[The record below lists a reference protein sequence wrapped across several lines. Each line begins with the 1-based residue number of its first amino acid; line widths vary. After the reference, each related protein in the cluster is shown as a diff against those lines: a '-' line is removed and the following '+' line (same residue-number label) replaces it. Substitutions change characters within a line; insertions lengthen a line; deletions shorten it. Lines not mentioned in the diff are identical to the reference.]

1 MSIHKIAMSKTD
13 TAQMNSY
20 QKILISEIISPNKLE
35 ESWTDQKHL
44 LF

>member
-1 MSIHKIAMSKTD
+1 MSIHKIAMSKAD
-13 TAQMNSY
+13 TTQMNNY

-35 ESWTDQKHL
+35 ESWTDQKLL